1 MLTRS
6 TSSKASAPDLWA
18 YLVSSDS
25 LLERADSY
33 TKCNSIPEK
42 GKVTWDALVFLRSRP
57 REGSH

>member
-25 LLERADSY
+25 LLERVG
-33 TKCNSIPEK
+33 T
-42 GKVTWDALVFLRSRP
+42 TT
-57 REGSH
+57 